1 MAEVKCLNCGYHFEL
16 VKTYYD
22 VDGLYTVCPKC
33 GVSFDTDEEVEL
45 SSEQTARNDEVYETV
60 FAMCKVL
67 TEDEELEWNMAYI
80 GEIADFAASTLA
92 LAGNRVR
99 FPAVVMKE
107 DGSQYVEEF
116 VEEQREC

>member
-33 GVSFDTDEEVEL
+33 GGSFDTDEEVEL
-45 SSEQTARNDEVYETV
+45 SSEQIERNDDIYSAV
-60 FAMCKVL
+60 FAMCRVL
-67 TEDEELEWNMAYI
+67 TENEELEWNMAYI

-92 LAGNRVR
+92 LAGNRVW
-99 FPAVVMKE
+99 FPAAVTKE
-107 DGSQYVEEF
+107 DGSQYVEEY
-116 VEEQREC
+116 VAVI